1 MLDNLTIIIIGGMG
15 TIALLLVGEL
25 LAKVFKWN

>member
-1 MLDNLTIIIIGGMG
+1 MENLIITLGGLIGL
-15 TIALLLVGEL
+15 ISILLVGEL